1 MPKLKALFIF
11 LSVATHFLLARPFG
25 RIIYDVAA
33 RYDEINVG
41 DLRKLEK
48 ISIKIKR
55 IKNDIA
61 FLKNCQTFQVFQKF
75 VMFRLP

>member
-1 MPKLKALFIF
+1 MPKLKALLIF
-11 LSVATHFLLARPFG
+11 LTVTIHFLLARPFG

-33 RYDEINVG
+33 RYDDINVG

-61 FLKNCQTFQVFQKF
+61 FL
-75 VMFRLP
+75 